1 MYHQRVDQ
9 VTASGVAAFVLAG
22 GKSTRMGKDK
32 AFLELRGH
40 TLLARALDLAG
51 TAAGDVRIVGEARK
65 FAAFGPVIEDLYRDR
80 GPLAAI
86 HAALMSTTAELN
98 LILAV
103 DLPFLQPGF
112 LKYLIS
118 EARRTG
124 AVVTVPHA
132 GGGLQPLCAV
142 YRRAFAEVAERSL
155 RQGKNKIDP
164 LFDQV
169 ETRVLEAKEL
179 LAEGFAEEMFRNL
192 NTPEE
197 WEEAKVNH

>member
-1 MYHQRVDQ
+1 
-9 VTASGVAAFVLAG
+9 
-22 GKSTRMGKDK
+22 MGKDK

-98 LILAV
+98 LVLAV

-155 RQGKNKIDP
+155 RQGTNKIDP

>member
-1 MYHQRVDQ
+1 
-9 VTASGVAAFVLAG
+9 
-22 GKSTRMGKDK
+22 MGKDK

-124 AVVTVPHA
+124 AIVTVPRA

-155 RQGKNKIDP
+155 RQGTNKIDP

-192 NTPEE
+192 NTTEE
-197 WEEAKVNH
+197 WEEAKVNHCEHRGAHRSIYDWCYPSMLMAGD